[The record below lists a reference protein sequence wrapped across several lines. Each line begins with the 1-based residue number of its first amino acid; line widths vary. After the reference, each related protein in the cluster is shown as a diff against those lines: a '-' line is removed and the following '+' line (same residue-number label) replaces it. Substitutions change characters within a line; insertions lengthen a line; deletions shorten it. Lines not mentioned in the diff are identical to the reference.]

1 MRVDDMPA
9 DEQRLQAE
17 LPEFLELLENVAGY
31 VGGLD
36 LARVGEIPADAFLS
50 LRDGLHRALGFLQEL
65 SALRGEPPPSPEPGI
80 AFGALGPSLRRTLPQ
95 RLAAQLADE
104 LNAVPGSRL
113 EDVSQYA
120 AFGLAGRIADLLRFV
135 AYVLEQQAEAARLAA
150 PPTRAS
156 TRRPRP
162 QAPKSSP
169 AAPER
174 SPAPSAPGA
183 AKVPQSARRKAPGP
197 AAPGPTA
204 PVPAPVAVPPPSPAP
219 GGPGPDLS
227 AYGIRIDEAGE
238 RIQAGNAT
246 VWFAAAPGP
255 HTPGEGRAASFAVPF
270 PGGVAFAVA
279 EGAESSLGARLAAV
293 VAVRAFCRAAA
304 ANPAVPEAAVR
315 MAQSHLDMLLSA
327 ILSAGDATDA
337 FTRVRGNTPAS
348 TARRILRHTREP
360 EEALRRVMPALST
373 SFLGAVAALSG
384 NTVRVSAVRVGAGL
398 VDARVS
404 GRVTP
409 ILGISSGGTV
419 PLLGPG
425 ARGAGD
431 VGRTDSAAPVSLSP
445 GDVLLLGT
453 PALAKGAPS
462 AWAGLSTLWPP
473 FPEGF
478 ASGETA
484 RDLLHRAERWG
495 EAEPP
500 HFAGPLAFALLLA
513 R

>member
-1 MRVDDMPA
+1 MRRDDMLA
-9 DEQRLQAE
+9 DEQRLRAE
-17 LPEFLELLENVAGY
+17 LPEFLDLLENVAGY

-36 LARVGEIPADAFLS
+36 LAKVGEIPAESFLS

-65 SALRGEPPPSPEPGI
+65 STLRGEPPPSPEPGI

-104 LNAVPGSRL
+104 LNALPGSRL

-120 AFGLAGRIADLLRFV
+120 VFGLAGRVADLLRFV
-135 AYVLEQQAEAARLAA
+135 AYAMEQQAEAARLAA
-150 PPTRAS
+150 PPTLMS

-162 QAPKSSP
+162 QPAKSSP
-169 AAPER
+169 AASDW
-174 SPAPSAPGA
+174 SPA
-183 AKVPQSARRKAPGP
+183 P
-197 AAPGPTA
+197 AAPGTAKAPQPARRKQPGPVA
-204 PVPAPVAVPPPSPAP
+204 PVPAPVAVEPLPPAP
-219 GGPGPDLS
+219 AGPGPDLS

-238 RIQAGNAT
+238 RIQAGSAT

-255 HTPGEGRAASFAVPF
+255 HAAGECRAASFAVPF

-304 ANPAVPEAAVR
+304 ANPAAPEAAVR
-315 MAQSHLDMLLSA
+315 MAQGHLDMLLSA
-327 ILSAGDATDA
+327 VLSAGDATDA

-373 SFLGAVAALSG
+373 SLLGAVVAFSG
-384 NTVRVSAVRVGAGL
+384 STVRVSAVRLGAGL
-398 VDARVS
+398 VDARIS

-409 ILGISSGGTV
+409 ILGVNSGGAV
-419 PLLGPG
+419 SLLGPG
-425 ARGAGD
+425 ARGAED
-431 VGRTDSAAPVSLSP
+431 VGGTESARPVALSP
-445 GDVLLLGT
+445 GDALLLGT
-453 PALAKGAPS
+453 PALARGATG
-462 AWAGLSTLWPP
+462 AWDGLSTLWPP
-473 FPEGF
+473 FPEGLS
-478 ASGETA
+478 SGETA
-484 RDLLHRAERWG
+484 RDLLRRAERWG

-500 HFAGPLAFALLLA
+500 HFAGPLGLALLLA

>member
-1 MRVDDMPA
+1 MCGDDMPE
-9 DEQRLQAE
+9 DEQRLQSE
-17 LPEFLELLENVAGY
+17 LPEFLDLLENVAGY

-36 LARVGEIPADAFLS
+36 LAKVDEIPAEALLS

-80 AFGALGPSLRRTLPQ
+80 AFAALGPSLRRTLPQ

-104 LNAVPGSRL
+104 LNALPGSGL
-113 EDVSQYA
+113 EDVSQFA
-120 AFGLAGRIADLLRFV
+120 VFGLAGCVADLLRFV
-135 AYVLEQQAEAARLAA
+135 AYVMDQRSEAARLAA
-150 PPTRAS
+150 PPTLMSA
-156 TRRPRP
+156 RRPRP
-162 QAPKSSP
+162 QSAKSPSP
-169 AAPER
+169 VPGP

-183 AKVPQSARRKAPGP
+183 AKVSQPGRRAPSGP
-197 AAPGPTA
+197 AA
-204 PVPAPVAVPPPSPAP
+204 PVPAPVAGTPPPPAP

-246 VWFAAAPGP
+246 VWFAVAPGP
-255 HTPGEGRAASFAVPF
+255 RVTGEGRAASFSVSF

-279 EGAESSLGARLAAV
+279 EGAESSLGARLASV

-304 ANPAVPEAAVR
+304 ANPTVPEAALR

-337 FTRVRGNTPAS
+337 FTRVRGNTPAA

-373 SFLGAVAALSG
+373 SLLGAVAVLSES
-384 NTVRVSAVRVGAGL
+384 TVRVSAVRLGAGL
-398 VDARVS
+398 ADARVS

-419 PLLGPG
+419 PLLHPG
-425 ARGAGD
+425 GRGAED
-431 VGRTDSAAPVSLSP
+431 ACRAESSQPVMLSP
-445 GDVLLLGT
+445 GDALLLGT
-453 PALAKGAPS
+453 PALARGATG
-462 AWAGLSTLWPP
+462 AWNGLSTLWPP
-473 FPEGF
+473 FPEGLS
-478 ASGETA
+478 SGETA
-484 RDLLHRAERWG
+484 RDLLRRAERWG

-500 HFAGPLAFALLLA
+500 HFAGPLGLALLLA
-513 R
+513 K

>member
-1 MRVDDMPA
+1 MRGDDMPA

-17 LPEFLELLENVAGY
+17 LPEFLDLLENVAGY

-36 LARVGEIPADAFLS
+36 LAKVGEIPAESFLS
-50 LRDGLHRALGFLQEL
+50 LRDGLHRAIGFLQEL
-65 SALRGEPPPSPEPGI
+65 SVLRGEPPPSPEPGI

-104 LNAVPGSRL
+104 LNALPGSRL

-120 AFGLAGRIADLLRFV
+120 AFGLAGRVADILRFA
-135 AYVLEQQAEAARLAA
+135 AYVMEQQAEAARLAA
-150 PPTRAS
+150 PPTLIS
-156 TRRPRP
+156 TRRPGP
-162 QAPKSSP
+162 QSAKSSP
-169 AAPER
+169 VAPDP
-174 SPAPSAPGA
+174 SPAPAVPGA
-183 AKVPQSARRKAPGP
+183 AKIPQPARRMPPEP
-197 AAPGPTA
+197 AEPK
-204 PVPAPVAVPPPSPAP
+204 PAPVAVMPPPPAP

-238 RIQAGNAT
+238 RIQAGSAT
-246 VWFAAAPGP
+246 VWFAVAPGP
-255 HTPGEGRAASFAVPF
+255 RASGEGRAASFAVPF

-279 EGAESSLGARLAAV
+279 EGAESSLGARLASV

-304 ANPAVPEAAVR
+304 ASPAVPEAAVR

-337 FTRVRGNTPAS
+337 FTRVRGNTPAA

-373 SFLGAVAALSG
+373 SLLGAVAALSG
-384 NTVRVSAVRVGAGL
+384 STVRVSVVRIGAGL
-398 VDARVS
+398 VDARIS
-404 GRVTP
+404 GHVTP
-409 ILGISSGGTV
+409 ILGIGSGGAV

-425 ARGAGD
+425 GRGAED
-431 VGRTDSAAPVSLSP
+431 VGRTESAQPVTLSP
-445 GDVLLLGT
+445 GDALLLGT
-453 PALAKGAPS
+453 SALAKGATV
-462 AWAGLSTLWPP
+462 AWNGLSTLWPP
-473 FPEGF
+473 FPEGLS
-478 ASGETA
+478 SGETA
-484 RDLLHRAERWG
+484 RDLLRRAERWG

-500 HFAGPLAFALLLA
+500 HFAGPLGLALLLA